1 MIKFA
6 LRPNLIYPLQL
17 IIWNLLRKIETIL
30 ISYLFNFSDSLIYT
44 PLMFLGEFLSGLVI
58 FLYQKKFLK
67 KEEKNPIKFFSITL
81 IQTEG
86 TMKYPD
92 NNFKIFLLIFFVAF
106 FDFIQFMIWTVNV
119 PKFINLSGSIVS
131 RLSGILTLSDALFYY
146 YVLRLQIYKHQ
157 IFSLIIITIG
167 LIIVIITEFF
177 FQEINIFLTYS
188 DFIIALVITFLCQ
201 VLGALIDAIE
211 KYLYEYDFFNP
222 FFALM
227 IEGVVGFFLSFFLFF
242 IPNYLEDIKLVYNN
256 NSAGRLILF
265 SFLLLLYII
274 LSGGRNVFRVVT
286 TKLYS
291 PMARALTD
299 YFLNPIYL
307 TYDFSLKNDFLKQG
321 ERNIPYFIV
330 NLILSFIISICGCVY
345 NEFIV
350 LLFCGLEINTHDQ
363 IARRASGYTFELEKV
378 IEDTDYKDNDDS
390 DTFKDNNLIYT

>member
-17 IIWNLLRKIETIL
+17 IIWNLLRKLETML
-30 ISYLFNFSDSLIYT
+30 INYLFNFSDSLVYT
-44 PLMFLGEFLSGLVI
+44 PLMFIGEFVSGLAI
-58 FLYQKKFLK
+58 YLYQKKFLQK
-67 KEEKNPIKFFSITL
+67 KKTTSKIFSITL
-81 IQTEG
+81 IQG
-86 TMKYPD
+86 KNDIILPDKKY
-92 NNFKIFLLIFFVAF
+92 KIYILIFFSAI
-106 FDFIQFMIWTVNV
+106 FDWIQFIIWTTTL
-119 PKFINLSGSIVS
+119 PKYLYISGSIVS

-188 DFIIALVITFLCQ
+188 DFIIALVISFLCE

-265 SFLLLLYII
+265 TFLLLLYII

-291 PMARALTD
+291 PMASALTD

-363 IARRASGYTFELEKV
+363 ISKRAAFLSSEL
-378 IEDTDYKDNDDS
+378 IEVNEGSLENCNDDEMS
-390 DTFKDNNLIYT
+390 D

>member
-119 PKFINLSGSIVS
+119 PKFLYISGSIVS

-167 LIIVIITEFF
+167 LVIVIITEFF

-188 DFIIALVITFLCQ
+188 DFIIVLVLTFLCE

-222 FFALM
+222 FYTLM
-227 IEGVVGFFLSFFLFF
+227 YEGIFGFFMSFFYFF
-242 IPNYLEDIKLVYNN
+242 IPNYLEDIKIVYNN
-256 NSAGRLILF
+256 NSAGRLVLF
-265 SFLLLLYII
+265 TFLLLLYII
-274 LSGGRNVFRVVT
+274 LCGGRNVFRVIT
-286 TKLYS
+286 TKIYS

-363 IARRASGYTFELEKV
+363 ISKRAAFLSSEL
-378 IEDTDYKDNDDS
+378 IEVNEGSLENCNDDEMS
-390 DTFKDNNLIYT
+390 D

>member
-1 MIKFA
+1 
-6 LRPNLIYPLQL
+6 
-17 IIWNLLRKIETIL
+17 
-30 ISYLFNFSDSLIYT
+30 
-44 PLMFLGEFLSGLVI
+44 
-58 FLYQKKFLK
+58 
-67 KEEKNPIKFFSITL
+67 
-81 IQTEG
+81 
-86 TMKYPD
+86 
-92 NNFKIFLLIFFVAF
+92 
-106 FDFIQFMIWTVNV
+106 
-119 PKFINLSGSIVS
+119 
-131 RLSGILTLSDALFYY
+131 
-146 YVLRLQIYKHQ
+146 
-157 IFSLIIITIG
+157 
-167 LIIVIITEFF
+167 
-177 FQEINIFLTYS
+177 
-188 DFIIALVITFLCQ
+188 
-201 VLGALIDAIE
+201 
-211 KYLYEYDFFNP
+211 
-222 FFALM
+222 M
-227 IEGVVGFFLSFFLFF
+227 IEGVVGFFMSFFLFF
-242 IPNYLEDIKLVYNN
+242 IHNYLEDIKIVYNN

-307 TYDFSLKNDFLKQG
+307 TYDFELKNDFLKQG

-390 DTFKDNNLIYT
+390 ETFKDNNLIYS